1 MKIEIELSKSQID
14 EIVMGIL
21 GAGFDS
27 WDWWKKIK
35 YDNGTGWDTY
45 PEDVNQPFIELK
57 VQSDEPEEPFDKA
70 PTVTKKLCLADIISA
85 YSALS
90 AKNWQVQDED
100 ACSSDAILQF
110 AVLGQVVWG

>member
-21 GAGFDS
+21 GAGFDEFY
-27 WDWWKKIK
+27 WWEKIK
-35 YDNGTGWDTY
+35 YSKGTGWDTY

-57 VQSDEPEEPFDKA
+57 VHSNEPEEPFDKV
-70 PTVTKKLCLADIISA
+70 PTVTQKLSVADILRA
-85 YSALS
+85 YSVLS
-90 AKNWQVQDED
+90 VRGYQVRDED